1 MTEAGL
7 TEIKEAKNSGEW
19 YKTTPPRRELVIPSY
34 IKEALAT
41 NKKALDSFN
50 NLAKSYKRNLIGWIT
65 SAKREE
71 TRKRRLTEA
80 ISLLEQNKKLGM
92 K

>member
-1 MTEAGL
+1 LES
-7 TEIKEAKNSGEW
+7 N
-19 YKTTPPRRELVIPSY
+19 R
-34 IKEALAT
+34 
-41 NKKALDSFN
+41 KALDSFN
-50 NLAKSYKRNLIGWIT
+50 NLANNYKKNIIGLIA

-80 ISLLEQNKKLGM
+80 IRLLEQNKKLGM